1 MDKFE
6 FEQLQHEV
14 AASGMTLKSFLS
26 ERKIPYSSYNYWR
39 HKYTDVVRPVEIAP
53 IVVSR
58 PSESDDALKFDVG
71 TLPNVT
77 LLMPNGVRAFFGH
90 GSEGVLMEVLRQSM

>member
-6 FEQLQHEV
+6 FEQLQQEV
-14 AASGMTLKSFLS
+14 ASSGRTLKSFLS

-53 IVVSR
+53 IVVSQS
-58 PSESDDALKFDVG
+58 SESDDILTFDG
-71 TLPNVT
+71 GSLPNVT